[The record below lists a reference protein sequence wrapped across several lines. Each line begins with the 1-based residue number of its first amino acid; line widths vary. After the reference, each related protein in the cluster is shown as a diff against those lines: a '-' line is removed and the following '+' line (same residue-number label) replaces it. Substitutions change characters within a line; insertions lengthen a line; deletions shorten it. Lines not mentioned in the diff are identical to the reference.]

1 MHETENSPMDYDAFF
16 ASQLDAVREEGRYRV
31 FTDIKRHLDHT

>member
-16 ASQLDAVREEGRYRV
+16 ANQLDAVREVVGRHHARRER
-31 FTDIKRHLDHT
+31 DDP